1 MPKLGTVTKRARATG
16 IICGV
21 TKHFVRGKRYLIGG
35 RQYTREE
42 LIQIFQSHID
52 AIDDVGA
59 AHAAVKVAVAKE
71 RQIARR
77 AHALMLNLKGVVE
90 HVLGPTHDIYAA
102 FGWTMP
108 NKPGPKTVKAKLQ
121 GAEKARETRKAR
133 HTLGR
138 RQRKR
143 VRAS

>member
-1 MPKLGTVTKRARATG
+1 MPKLGTVTKRARATSV
-16 IICGV
+16 IRGV

-35 RQYTREE
+35 KQYTPED
-42 LIQIFQSHID
+42 LVGIFQSHID

-59 AHAAVKVAVAKE
+59 AHAAVQVAVAKE
-71 RQIARR
+71 RQIARH
-77 AHALMLNLKGVVE
+77 AHALMLKLKGVVE
-90 HVLGPTHDIYAA
+90 HELGPTNDIYAA

-108 NKPGPKTVKAKLQ
+108 KKPGPKTVKAKLE

-133 HTLGR
+133 HTMGK

-143 VRAS
+143 VGAT